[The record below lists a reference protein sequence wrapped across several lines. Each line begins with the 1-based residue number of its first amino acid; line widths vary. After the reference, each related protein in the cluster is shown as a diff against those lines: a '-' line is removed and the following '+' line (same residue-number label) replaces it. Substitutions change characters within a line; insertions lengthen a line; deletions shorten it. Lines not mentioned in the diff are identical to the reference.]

1 MKGKVV
7 LITGA
12 TNGIG
17 LESARAIAKMGARV
31 VIVGRNPQK
40 TQEVAAQLTRESG
53 TEVSGIVGDL
63 SLMREVR
70 KVAAEFR
77 ERFDRLDVLLNNAG
91 AVFTTHQ
98 RTDEGNEMTF
108 ALNHL
113 SYFLLTHLLLDML
126 KASAPSRIVN
136 VSSSAHRI
144 GGLDF
149 DNLQSEKGYNAFAA
163 YGRSK
168 LENVMFT
175 YELARRLEGT
185 GVTANAL
192 HPGVVRTGFGHNN
205 GGIVSAATR
214 VLQLFGI
221 SAEQGAQTS
230 IYLATSP
237 EVEGVSGKYFEK
249 SKPVKS
255 SPASYDEA
263 AWKRLWE
270 ISEALT
276 GISAPATA

>member
-17 LESARAIAKMGARV
+17 LEAARAIAKKGARV

-53 TEVSGIVGDL
+53 VEVSGIVGDL
-63 SLMREVR
+63 SLMRDVR

-77 ERFDRLDVLLNNAG
+77 QKFDRLDVLLNNAG
-91 AVFTTHQ
+91 AVFDTFQ

-113 SYFLLTHLLLDML
+113 NYFLLTHLLLDML
-126 KASAPSRIVN
+126 KANAPSRIVN
-136 VSSSAHRI
+136 VSSDAHRI
-144 GGLDF
+144 GKLDL
-149 DNLQSEKGYNAFAA
+149 DNLQAEKGYSSFGA

-185 GVTANAL
+185 GVTANTL

-205 GGIVSAATR
+205 GGIMSAVTSL
-214 VLQLFGI
+214 LQVFAI

-230 IYLATSP
+230 IYLATSA
-237 EVEGVSGKYFEK
+237 EVEGVSGKYFVK
-249 SKPVKS
+249 SKAVKS
-255 SPASYDEA
+255 SAASYDES

-270 ISEALT
+270 ISETLT
-276 GISAPATA
+276 GISTPATA